1 MVDGFNLEE
10 LDNVVGNG
18 EDDDGQDV
26 AEPVVHVQLQN
37 ENNFVINSKALL
49 MNFKLIIHY

>member
-26 AEPVVHVQLQN
+26 SKPIVHVQLQN
-37 ENNFVINSKALL
+37 DNNLCDQF
-49 MNFKLIIHY
+49 

>member
-1 MVDGFNLEE
+1 MVYGFNLEE

-26 AEPVVHVQLQN
+26 SKPIVHVQLQN

>member
-18 EDDDGQDV
+18 EDDDGKDV
-26 AEPVVHVQLQN
+26 AESVVHVQLQN
-37 ENNFVINSKALL
+37 DNNLCDQF
-49 MNFKLIIHY
+49 